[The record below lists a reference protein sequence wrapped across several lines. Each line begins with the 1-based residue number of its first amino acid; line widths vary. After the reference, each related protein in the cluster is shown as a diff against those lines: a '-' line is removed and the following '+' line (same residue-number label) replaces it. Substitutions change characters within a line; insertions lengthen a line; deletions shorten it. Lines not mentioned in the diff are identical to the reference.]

1 VVLKV
6 PLSLSVIH
14 ALIVRD
20 AGMVLAIP
28 ASQVQLVQLGQQGD
42 IVQRGERFAARVG
55 QTVRTEVPLFH
66 LRHGQS
72 VLPLLE
78 TDFSLLVLPYRDGR
92 VALLVDDVLDAQE
105 LTVKPLPL
113 LLQGVERLL
122 GAVVL
127 ADGVP
132 APVLN
137 LPPLLDY
144 VTREGAQTARQ
155 VVTRPVPP
163 TVLVV
168 DDSVTMRAA
177 LMQSLK
183 HAGFSVIPARDGQEA
198 LEIVRTQ
205 GLPNLIT
212 LDIEMPRMDGLE
224 TLYAIRHMTGG
235 KELPI
240 FMITS
245 RTGQKHRRTA
255 MKMGATRYFTK
266 PCNDNELI
274 GAVQEATRQRLS
286 APA

>member
-1 VVLKV
+1 
-6 PLSLSVIH
+6 
-14 ALIVRD
+14 
-20 AGMVLAIP
+20 M
-28 ASQVQLVQLGQQGD
+28 
-42 IVQRGERFAARVG
+42 
-55 QTVRTEVPLFH
+55 
-66 LRHGQS
+66 
-72 VLPLLE
+72 
-78 TDFSLLVLPYRDGR
+78 
-92 VALLVDDVLDAQE
+92 
-105 LTVKPLPL
+105 
-113 LLQGVERLL
+113 
-122 GAVVL
+122 
-127 ADGVP
+127 
-132 APVLN
+132 
-137 LPPLLDY
+137 
-144 VTREGAQTARQ
+144 TREGAQIARQ
-155 VVTRPVPP
+155 VVTRPTPP

-183 HAGFSVIPARDGQEA
+183 HAGFMVISARDGQEA
-198 LEIVRTQ
+198 LEIIRTQ

-224 TLYAIRHMTGG
+224 TLYAIRQMTGG

-286 APA
+286 TPA